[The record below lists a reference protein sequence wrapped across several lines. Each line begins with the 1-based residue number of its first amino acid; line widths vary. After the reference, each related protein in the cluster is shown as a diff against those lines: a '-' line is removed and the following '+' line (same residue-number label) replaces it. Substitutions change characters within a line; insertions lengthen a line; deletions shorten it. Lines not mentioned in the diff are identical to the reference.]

1 MNRLPVASV
10 AWLLLVAC
18 SPSAPAKGEAARVA
32 PAAATP
38 TAAQVADPDAWLRG
52 VYAKY
57 QNPDFSP
64 FTKPADYF
72 DPTLIEWL
80 DENDRLTPEGEVGA
94 VDGDPICSCQDA
106 SGLEARV
113 VEVNQT
119 SRTTAVGKVDL
130 WAGTPD
136 QRRLELDLVLL
147 GDKWRIHNLRDQ
159 SDTQN
164 PEGFLKYLL
173 DANAEARG
181 QTGR

>member
-1 MNRLPVASV
+1 MNRLLIATVAPLM
-10 AWLLLVAC
+10 LLAC
-18 SPSAPAKGEAARVA
+18 SPSAPAKGEAARAA
-32 PAAATP
+32 PATATP
-38 TAAQVADPDAWLRG
+38 TAAQAVDPDAWLRS

-57 QNPDFSP
+57 QNQDFSP

-72 DPTLIEWL
+72 DPALIAL
-80 DENDRLTPEGEVGA
+80 MDENDRLTPEGEVGA

-113 VEVNQT
+113 VSVDRT

-164 PEGFLKYLL
+164 PEGFVKYLL
-173 DANAEARG
+173 DANAEARA